1 MCNYYR
7 LQESNVAAAACFCRR
22 VMFCI
27 ASSASSAYETM
38 HAPRCRSCT
47 GRFHPSTNR
56 RISTFESNGERD
68 EPWGLPRFSSQFRI
82 EHTST

>member
-1 MCNYYR
+1 
-7 LQESNVAAAACFCRR
+7 
-22 VMFCI
+22 
-27 ASSASSAYETM
+27 M